1 MSSPKDLRPPV
12 LDISNLSFAWPSGPV
27 LLDIPNLR
35 LEPGERVFLR
45 GASGSGKST
54 VLSLIAGVLRPP
66 NGAVCVL
73 GEDMG
78 AMSGAARDSFRAD
91 HLGVV
96 FQMFNLLP
104 YLNVIDNVLLSCEFS
119 QARARSA
126 DSKGGQRQE
135 AERLLGRL
143 GIQRELF
150 KRPSNLLSVGQQ
162 QRVAVARA
170 LIGAPELI
178 LADEPT
184 SALDEDARDAFL
196 ALLLEECD
204 KSGSS
209 LIFVSHDRSLAS
221 FFERSIDLREIN
233 KAAAET
239 VS

>member
-1 MSSPKDLRPPV
+1 MSSPKDPNVRV
-12 LDISNLSFAWPSGPV
+12 LDISNLSFAWPDSPV
-27 LLDIPNLR
+27 LLDIPELR
-35 LEPGERVFLR
+35 LNAGERLFMR

-54 VLSLIAGVLRPP
+54 LLSLIAGVLRPP
-66 NGAVCVL
+66 EDAVRVL
-73 GEDMG
+73 GKDMG
-78 AMSGAARDSFRAD
+78 AMSGAARDAFRSN

-119 QARARSA
+119 QARTRAAERE
-126 DSKGGQRQE
+126 GGQRQE

-143 GIQRELF
+143 GIKRELY
-150 KRPSNLLSVGQQ
+150 KRPSNFLSVGQQ

-184 SALDEDARDAFL
+184 SALDEEARDAFL
-196 ALLLEECD
+196 TLLLEECER
-204 KSGSS
+204 SGSS
-209 LIFVSHDRSLAS
+209 LIFVSHDRTLARY
-221 FFERSIDLREIN
+221 FERNIDLSEIN
-233 KAAAET
+233 KVADEA